1 MLRVVFDTSVYISAF
16 VVPGSKSEEA
26 FLLASKR
33 RFYLFTSPV
42 IVAEAANKLKGKFS
56 ATDQEVEKTIRLIAK
71 VAEVVKPKGVLDVL
85 SDEPDNYI
93 LECAVE
99 VEANLIVSGDKH
111 LLKLKKYEGIGITR
125 VADLLY
131 TLKER

>member
-16 VVPGSKSEEA
+16 VAPGSKSEEA

-33 RFYLFTSPV
+33 RFYLYTSPAV
-42 IVAEAANKLKGKFS
+42 VVETANKLKDKFN
-56 ATDQEVEKTIRLIAK
+56 ATDREVRETIRLIAK
-71 VAEVVKPKGVLDVL
+71 VAEVVKPKEALGVL
-85 SDEPDNYI
+85 SDEADNRI

-99 VEANLIVSGDKH
+99 ANANLIVSGDKH
-111 LLKLKKYEGIGITR
+111 LLKLKKHEEIGIVR

-131 TLKER
+131 TLKEI